1 MKDMV
6 RQIYE
11 QVASQKMSPAQAKE
25 MLLKLRR
32 EESGKNP
39 AFELL
44 PVQKC
49 FFSKNFTDMKHW
61 NESISIYSKDRL
73 DAEVMRRVIK
83 KLMNHHDALRL
94 VFRNEDGKYIQCFKN
109 LEEFSEVLSVFE
121 IDEDCD
127 INQYVLKEAQRI
139 HSFMELEEGPLI
151 KFAIFR
157 TRDGDYFFMAVHHL
171 ITDGLSLEI
180 IMEDIGTGYL
190 QDKTGAEID
199 FGSKT
204 TDFMQWAEF
213 INRYALGGDIL
224 NETEYWDA
232 VESTSIQRLP
242 RDFET
247 SDIKLENNAELYF
260 DMMGEE
266 ETKKLIR
273 DCCNTYKANVES
285 ILLSALGTALERW
298 GGMENTCVRLCGN
311 GRDLPFSPYNIFRT
325 IGWISISYPFVI
337 QMEKGTDHRHR
348 IEKLKDSFSQIPNK
362 GAGYDILRF
371 ITLPQKYPEKSYALE
386 PEIFF
391 NYMGFIGGTGIGA
404 LSLSDIDTG
413 PAKSLNSQR
422 EYVFV
427 IEVMVVS
434 GKLRLRL
441 IYNRKEYRKSTIDAL
456 ANQYARAL
464 AEFLD

>member
-1 MKDMV
+1 MKDAV

-11 QVASQKMSPAQAKE
+11 QVALQKISPAQAKQ
-25 MLLKLRR
+25 MLLKLRG
-32 EESGKNP
+32 EEGGKTP
-39 AFELL
+39 EFELL
-44 PVQKC
+44 PVQRC

-61 NESISIYSKDRL
+61 NESIKIHSRDRL
-73 DAEVMRRVIK
+73 DTDVMTTVIK
-83 KLMNHHDALRL
+83 KLMNHHGALRL
-94 VFRNEDGKYIQCFKN
+94 VFRSDGGKYVQRFKN
-109 LEEFSEVLSVFE
+109 VEEFSEVLSVFE
-121 IDEDCD
+121 IGEDWD
-127 INQYVLKEAQRI
+127 IKEYVLKEAQRI
-139 HSFMELEEGPLI
+139 HRTMELEEGPLI
-151 KFAIFR
+151 RFAIFR
-157 TRDGDYFFMAVHHL
+157 AKDGDYFFMAVHHL

-190 QDKTGAEID
+190 QAQTGAEID

-213 INRYALGGDIL
+213 INRYALGGDII
-224 NETEYWDA
+224 NEMEYWDA

-247 SDIKLENNAELYF
+247 SDVKLENNAELYF
-260 DMMGEE
+260 DVMGEE

-285 ILLSALGTALERW
+285 ILLCALGTALERW

-311 GRDLPFSPYNIFRT
+311 GRDLPFSSYNIFRT
-325 IGWISISYPFVI
+325 IGWLSISYPFVI

-348 IEKLKDSFSQIPNK
+348 IENLKSSFSQIPNK

-371 ITLPQKYPEKSYALE
+371 ITLPQKYPEKSYVLE

-404 LSLSDIDTG
+404 LSLADIDTG
-413 PAKSLNSQR
+413 SAKSLNSQR

-441 IYNRKEYRKSTIDAL
+441 IYNRKEYKESTINAL
-456 ANQYARAL
+456 AKQYALAL
-464 AEFLD
+464 EEFLD